1 MIIVVDTSVFI
12 SAILRGGG
20 GDSRRVLRLCLE
32 GRCEPVMGEKLFAEY
47 ESVMGR
53 QELFKGCP
61 ISETDRR
68 ELLEGFLSVCRWVTV
83 HYLWRPNLRDEGD
96 NHVLE
101 LAVAGGAEVV
111 VTQNVRDFARAE
123 LRFPELSV
131 LTPTQFLRKV
141 RL

>member
-1 MIIVVDTSVFI
+1 MIVVIDTSVFI

-20 GDSRRVLRLCLE
+20 GDSRCVLRLCLE

-47 ESVMGR
+47 ESVMSR
-53 QELFKGCP
+53 QELFKSCP
-61 ISETDRR
+61 ISEADRR

-83 HYLWRPNLRDEGD
+83 HYLWRPNLPDEGD

-101 LAVAGGAEVV
+101 LAVASGAEVV
-111 VTQNVRDFARAE
+111 VTRNVRDFARTE

-131 LTPTQFLRKV
+131 LTPARFLRKV
-141 RL
+141 TL